1 MPKKTLVGG
10 FGWGDDWRALLALLV
25 ALGVLPKSWRSPIG
39 AAGTAMLVYTILKR
53 LGWL

>member
-1 MPKKTLVGG
+1 MPKNTITGA
-10 FGWGDDWRALLALLV
+10 FGWGDDRLALLALLV

-39 AAGTAMLVYTILKR
+39 SAGTAMLVYRVLKN